1 MLYVSANPRI
11 EHSGENDRRVYS
23 VMEILWGKTPTKS
36 KHVRKKDLAQ
46 HHILTVKQWFSKGS
60 LQNSS
65 ISATCELDK
74 MVV

>member
-1 MLYVSANPRI
+1 
-11 EHSGENDRRVYS
+11 
-23 VMEILWGKTPTKS
+23 MEILWGKTPTKS